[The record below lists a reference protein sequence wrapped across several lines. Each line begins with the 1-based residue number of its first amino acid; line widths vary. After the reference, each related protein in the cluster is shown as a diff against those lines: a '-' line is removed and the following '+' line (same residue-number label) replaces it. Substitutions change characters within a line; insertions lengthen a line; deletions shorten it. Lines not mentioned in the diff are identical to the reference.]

1 VRIAAMD
8 KKMQE
13 GCRRVAQAMLSDYYF
28 WCERQGRESR
38 SSRQEM
44 VVEFMPGRNY
54 IRVVKRFD
62 TINEDGTVYTGSRS
76 CSGFIV
82 KKATGK
88 FEVGDLLKSAG
99 WKSPATNFARGN
111 IDDPKLN
118 IPWTGII

>member
-1 VRIAAMD
+1 MD

-28 WCERQGRESR
+28 WCERQSR
-38 SSRQEM
+38 SFRDDRSRREM

-62 TINEDGTVYTGSRS
+62 TTNEDGTVYSSGRS

-82 KKATGK
+82 QKATGK
-88 FEVGDLLKSAG
+88 FKVGDLLKSAG